1 MSPFQQ
7 KVIDIVRQIPYGKV
21 ASYGQIA
28 LYSGMPRAAREVGW
42 TLKQVKED
50 MPWWRVVNNSGR
62 ISIDGNMTADKNLQK
77 KLLCSEGVEIKDDY
91 TFEIE
96 KYRWIMPF
104 DQLKKLQLSEE
115 YIQKVMGKYEV
126 KSKVRSQN
134 AKTQLK
140 IQNF

>member
-1 MSPFQQ
+1 MSDFSK
-7 KVIDIVRQIPYGKV
+7 KVIEIVRQIPYGKV

-28 LYSGMPRAAREVGW
+28 LYCGMPRAAREVGW
-42 TLKQVKED
+42 TLRLVKED
-50 MPWWRVVNNSGR
+50 MPWWRVVNNEGR
-62 ISIDGNMTADKNLQK
+62 ISIDGNRDADKNLQS
-77 KLLCSEGVEIKDDY
+77 KLLRAEGIEVKGDY